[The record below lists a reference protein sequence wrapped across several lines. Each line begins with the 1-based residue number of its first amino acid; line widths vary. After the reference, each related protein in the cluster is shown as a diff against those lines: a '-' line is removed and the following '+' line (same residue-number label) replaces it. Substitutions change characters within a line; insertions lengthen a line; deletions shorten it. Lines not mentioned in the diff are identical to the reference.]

1 MTPRFTGKVVLVT
14 GAGHGIGL
22 AIAQRFAAEGA
33 SVAVNDSSED
43 RAREAAATIPQA
55 LPLAADVSNK
65 AQVDAM
71 FDALLARFGTIDVL
85 VNNAGDIYAARH
97 FLEGDEAWWDH
108 VLGVNLKGAFLCS
121 LRAAHVMARKG
132 SGNIIHMSSGG
143 ATRAHRGNVA
153 YDASKGGIEAMTRA
167 MALDLAPYNVRV
179 NAIVPGLIR
188 TYDIDDALA
197 AERGQVVPMGRLGDA
212 EGTCRPHRVSCE
224 RRCPLHDRHVSDS
237 GWRSVGAATLH
248 AARYVSAQPFSA
260 IREIRADRLSARA
273 LRHPLRASRD
283 ARCLAAS
290 GFAHGLRV
298 DIDVLPRIA
307 NQAHAA
313 QAIHLE
319 GHDLARCSHK
329 FRDSVV
335 RERCH
340 ARRAF
345 RRRVSQIAGQL
356 QQEPA

>member
-1 MTPRFTGKVVLVT
+1 MSPKPRFHNKIVLIT

-33 SVAVNDSSED
+33 LVGVNDLSEQ
-43 RAREAAATIPQA
+43 RAGDAAAAIPGSLA
-55 LPLAADVSNK
+55 LAADVSSK

-71 FDALLARFGTIDVL
+71 FDALLAQFGTIDVL

-121 LRAAHVMARKG
+121 LRAAQVMARKRSG
-132 SGNIIHMSSGG
+132 SIIHMSSGG

-179 NAIVPGLIR
+179 NAVVPGLIR

-212 EGTCRPHRVSCE
+212 EDMAGPTVF
-224 RRCPLHDRHVSDS
+224 LASDD
-237 GWRSVGAATLH
+237 
-248 AARYVSAQPFSA
+248 ARYMTGSCLTVDGGVLVQQRSTPLDTFPVSAFPK
-260 IREIRADRLSARA
+260 L
-273 LRHPLRASRD
+273 
-283 ARCLAAS
+283 
-290 GFAHGLRV
+290 
-298 DIDVLPRIA
+298 
-307 NQAHAA
+307 
-313 QAIHLE
+313 
-319 GHDLARCSHK
+319 
-329 FRDSVV
+329 
-335 RERCH
+335 
-340 ARRAF
+340 
-345 RRRVSQIAGQL
+345 
-356 QQEPA
+356 